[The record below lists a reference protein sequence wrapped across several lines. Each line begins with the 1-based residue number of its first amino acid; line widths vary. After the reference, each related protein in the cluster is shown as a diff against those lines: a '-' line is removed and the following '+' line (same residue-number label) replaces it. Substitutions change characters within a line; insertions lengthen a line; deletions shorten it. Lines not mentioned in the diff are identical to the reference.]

1 MKVNS
6 FVLKL
11 DSSMVVA
18 IQGEMEDA
26 RQFGN
31 KIKTHSDETLE
42 DVDSDSDMDN
52 DDDLVN
58 KRTATCSTQ
67 MKSNDSLLSKHP
79 LRIVLTVDHVTI
91 SFSYLVTLNI
101 VMVYIKSSL
110 KEDLNG

>member
-1 MKVNS
+1 
-6 FVLKL
+6 
-11 DSSMVVA
+11 MVVA

-26 RQFGN
+26 RQFGT
-31 KIKTHSDETLE
+31 KIKSRSDETLE

-58 KRTATCSTQ
+58 KRTATCST